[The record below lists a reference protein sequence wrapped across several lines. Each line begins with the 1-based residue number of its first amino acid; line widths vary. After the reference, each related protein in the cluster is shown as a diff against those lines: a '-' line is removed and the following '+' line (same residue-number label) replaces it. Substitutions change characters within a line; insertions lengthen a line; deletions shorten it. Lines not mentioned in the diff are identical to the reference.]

1 MDSYIAITLFGCF
14 FVLVFIGVPISFSI
28 GIATVASMLLMFPWD
43 IAAITVSQ
51 RLANGLDNFAL
62 LAIPFFIFAGTL
74 MNSGGIAIRL
84 INLAQVMVGRV
95 PGSLGHV
102 NVLANMMFGSISG
115 SAVAAAAA
123 VGGTLNPIQTKQG
136 YDPAFSTA
144 VNVSSCITGLLIP
157 PSNVLIVFSL
167 TAGGV
172 SVASLF
178 IAGYLPGILMGLAV
192 MIVCGIIAK
201 RRGYPLSERAT
212 FAQACKAFLDALPSL
227 LLVFIVMGGILG
239 GIFTATEA
247 SAIAVVYTFILSV
260 LVYREVKWRHLPKL
274 ILGMSWAMTNADI
287 PYMISDALMGISD
300 NPLIILLLI
309 NIVLL
314 IVGIFMDMTPA
325 VLIFTPIFLPIA
337 QELGMDPVHFG
348 IMMVA
353 NLCIGL
359 LTPPVGSA
367 LFVGCSISG
376 VKIQH
381 LIKPLLP
388 FYAALLVALMMI
400 TYIPQISLFI
410 PQLLGLM

>member
-1 MDSYIAITLFGCF
+1 MEGYISLTLFGCF

-43 IAAITVSQ
+43 VAVITVSQ

-136 YDPAFSTA
+136 YDPTFSTA

-178 IAGYLPGILMGLAV
+178 MAGYLPGILMGLSIMV
-192 MIVCGIIAK
+192 VCAIIAK
-201 RRGYPLSERAT
+201 RRGYPLSERPT
-212 FAQACKAFLDALPSL
+212 CAQAVKALLDALPSL
-227 LLVFIVMGGILG
+227 LLVIIVMGGILG
-239 GIFTATEA
+239 
-247 SAIAVVYTFILSV
+247 
-260 LVYREVKWRHLPKL
+260 
-274 ILGMSWAMTNADI
+274 
-287 PYMISDALMGISD
+287 
-300 NPLIILLLI
+300 
-309 NIVLL
+309 
-314 IVGIFMDMTPA
+314 
-325 VLIFTPIFLPIA
+325 
-337 QELGMDPVHFG
+337 
-348 IMMVA
+348 
-353 NLCIGL
+353 
-359 LTPPVGSA
+359 
-367 LFVGCSISG
+367 
-376 VKIQH
+376 
-381 LIKPLLP
+381 
-388 FYAALLVALMMI
+388 
-400 TYIPQISLFI
+400 
-410 PQLLGLM
+410 